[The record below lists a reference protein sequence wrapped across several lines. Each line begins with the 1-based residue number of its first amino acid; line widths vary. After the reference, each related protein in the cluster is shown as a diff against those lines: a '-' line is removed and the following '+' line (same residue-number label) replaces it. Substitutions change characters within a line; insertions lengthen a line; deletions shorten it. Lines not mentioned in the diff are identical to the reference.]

1 MGLLTRFLGT
11 VLAVLLAAYLIQ
23 GFHVSGFYT
32 ALIVALVL
40 GVLNIT
46 LKPILMI
53 LTLPLN
59 LITLGLF
66 SFVINAGLI
75 LLIASFV
82 KGFQVD
88 GFMPAL
94 YGGALIAVVG
104 WVFHLLTKKRT

>member
-1 MGLLTRFLGT
+1 MGLIARFFGT
-11 VLAVLLAAYLIQ
+11 VFAVLLAAYLIQ
-23 GFHVSGFYT
+23 GFHVADFYT

-40 GVLNIT
+40 GLLNIT
-46 LKPILMI
+46 LKPVLMI

-66 SFVINAGLI
+66 SFVINAGL
-75 LLIASFV
+75 LLLVASFV

-94 YGGALIAVVG
+94 YGGALISLVG
-104 WVFHLLTKKRT
+104 WAFHLFTKKK